1 MLNSFSGSKQSKRF
15 VCWNLVGHFFHKK
28 TLKST
33 GKCRTIWY
41 KFLKGD
47 LIMFAEKSHSADAT
61 GRRKGSRLEARI
73 SAEDKEFLKRAADL
87 QGCSLTEFVV
97 RSAQDA
103 ARKAVK
109 EHQIMSLTT
118 RDTEA
123 FAKALLKPP
132 APSKKLKRAAERYK
146 KVMGE

>member
-1 MLNSFSGSKQSKRF
+1 MI
-15 VCWNLVGHFFHKK
+15 
-28 TLKST
+28 T
-33 GKCRTIWY
+33 
-41 KFLKGD
+41 
-47 LIMFAEKSHSADAT
+47 AKSHTADAAS
-61 GRRKGSRLEARI
+61 RRKGSRLEARI

-97 RSAQDA
+97 RSAREA

-109 EHQIMSLTT
+109 EHQIMSLST

-123 FAKALLKPP
+123 FVKALLKPP

-146 KVMGE
+146 KIMGE

>member
-1 MLNSFSGSKQSKRF
+1 MLSDKSQS
-15 VCWNLVGHFFHKK
+15 V
-28 TLKST
+28 
-33 GKCRTIWY
+33 
-41 KFLKGD
+41 
-47 LIMFAEKSHSADAT
+47 DAT
-61 GRRKGSRLEARI
+61 RRRKGSRLEARI

-97 RSAQDA
+97 RSAQEA

-109 EHQIMSLTT
+109 EHQIMSLTA

-123 FAKALLKPP
+123 FVKALLTPP
-132 APSKKLKRAAERYK
+132 APGKKLKRAAVRYK